1 MTKLYNIM
9 SELRRDP
16 ISGRWVIIASER
28 GKRPSDFHTHSS
40 PKEGGFCAFCEGNEG
55 STPPEITA
63 LRPDGSQPDTPGW
76 RIRVI
81 PNKFPALRMEGE
93 LNRESDTFFEKMNGI
108 GTHELI
114 IESPEHGHKL
124 SNMPRDSVVEVLRTF
139 QQRIRY
145 LKNDMRI
152 KYVLI
157 FKNEGVEAG
166 ASLQHTH
173 SQLIALPIVP
183 ELVEEELEHT
193 RNYYK
198 EKGECMICRII
209 KEEKAEGSRVIS
221 ENDDFISLAPFA
233 PRSPFETLIL
243 PKSHEPDFMVTES
256 LDNLADILQ
265 LTLKQIEKVLGSPPY
280 NMMIHTLPS
289 GDEGKNF
296 YHWHIEIKPKL
307 TKTAGFEWGSGF
319 FINPMPPEEA
329 AGSMREA
336 DI

>member
-1 MTKLYNIM
+1 M

-40 PKEGGFCAFCEGNEG
+40 RKEDSFCAFCEGNEG

-63 LRPDGSQPDTPGW
+63 LRPESSKPDTPGW
-76 RIRVI
+76 KIRVI
-81 PNKFPALRMEGE
+81 PNKFPALHMEGE
-93 LNRESDTFFEKMNGI
+93 LNRESDTIFEKMNGI

-114 IESPEHGHKL
+114 IESPDHKHNL
-124 SNMPRDSVVEVLRTF
+124 PNMPLDSVVDVIQTF
-139 QQRIRY
+139 QSRISKLRE
-145 LKNDMRI
+145 NPRI

-166 ASLQHTH
+166 ASLHHTH

-183 ELVEEELEHT
+183 QLVMEEI
-193 RNYYK
+193 NNAKSYYE
-198 EKGECMICRII
+198 EKNECLFCRII
-209 KEEKAEGSRVIS
+209 REEIADGSRIIS
-221 ENDDFISLAPFA
+221 ENDDFISMAPFA

-243 PKSHEPDFMVTES
+243 PKRHEPFFVSNSKPEQ
-256 LDNLADILQ
+256 LASIIQ
-265 LTLKQIEKVLGSPPY
+265 LTLKQIEKVLETPPY
-280 NMMIHTLPS
+280 NLMIHTSPFS
-289 GDEGKNF
+289 DGENGF
-296 YHWHIEIKPKL
+296 YHWHVEIKPRL

-329 AGSMREA
+329 AKSMREA
-336 DI
+336 VI

>member
-1 MTKLYNIM
+1 M
-9 SELRRDP
+9 P
-16 ISGRWVIIASER
+16 
-28 GKRPSDFHTHSS
+28 H
-40 PKEGGFCAFCEGNEG
+40 G
-55 STPPEITA
+55 SA
-63 LRPDGSQPDTPGW
+63 VD
-76 RIRVI
+76 
-81 PNKFPALRMEGE
+81 
-93 LNRESDTFFEKMNGI
+93 
-108 GTHELI
+108 
-114 IESPEHGHKL
+114 
-124 SNMPRDSVVEVLRTF
+124 VLRTF
-139 QQRIRY
+139 QERI
-145 LKNDMRI
+145 KAFKSDERI

-193 RNYYK
+193 RNYHN

-209 KEEKAEGSRVIS
+209 KEEMAEGSRVIS

-243 PKSHEPDFMVTES
+243 PKDHEPDFIANDK

-265 LTLKQIEKVLGSPPY
+265 LTLKQIEKVLDSPPY
-280 NMMIHTLPS
+280 NMMIHTLPF
-289 GDEGKNF
+289 GDDGENF

-329 AGSMREA
+329 ARSMREA
-336 DI
+336 DV